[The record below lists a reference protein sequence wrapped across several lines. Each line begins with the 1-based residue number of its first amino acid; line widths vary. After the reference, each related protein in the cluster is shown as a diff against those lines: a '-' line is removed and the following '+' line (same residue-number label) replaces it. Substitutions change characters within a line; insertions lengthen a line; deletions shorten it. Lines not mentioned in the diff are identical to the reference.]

1 MSSWA
6 KYRDYVR
13 IPPRSRAQADAV
25 KEKRAARTRPC
36 AWPGCRAK
44 GTHRAPMDRASA
56 GDARRYRWL
65 CLDHV
70 REFNRSWNYF
80 EGMSDDDVIRFQ
92 QEAVTGHRPTWNVG
106 SNRSAEAA
114 SRFGFQGS
122 EADPSVYDPF
132 GFMHD
137 GGTTT
142 AGTDTARRRIRPRE
156 AKALEALGLDGEAS
170 ADDIRGN
177 YKRLVKLHHPDANGG
192 DRSSEDRLRSVIE
205 AYTYL
210 KSTGYC

>member
-1 MSSWA
+1 MTSWA

-13 IPPRSRAQADAV
+13 VPPRSRARANAQKQARNAH
-25 KEKRAARTRPC
+25 ARPC
-36 AWPGCRAK
+36 AWPGCKEK
-44 GTHRAPMDRASA
+44 GTHKAPLDRQSA

-70 REFNRSWNYF
+70 REFNSSWNYF
-80 EGMSDDDVIRFQ
+80 EGMTDEEVARFQ
-92 QEAVTGHRPTWNVG
+92 QEAIIGHRPTWNVG
-106 SNRSAEAA
+106 SNRGASAA
-114 SRFGFQGS
+114 SRFGFVGS
-122 EADPSVYDPF
+122 EADPTVYDPF

-137 GGTTT
+137 GTTT
-142 AGTDTARRRIRPRE
+142 TQGTDTARRRLRPRE
-156 AKALEALGLDGEAS
+156 ARALEALGLDGTAT
-170 ADDIRGN
+170 ADDIKTS

-205 AYTYL
+205 AYSYL

>member
-1 MSSWA
+1 MSSWT

-13 IPPRSRAQADAV
+13 IPPRSKAAAE
-25 KEKRAARTRPC
+25 KAAEKRRASHRTC
-36 AWPGCRAK
+36 EWPGCEAK
-44 GTHRAPMDRASA
+44 GTHRAPKERATA
-56 GDARRYRWL
+56 GDARHYRWL
-65 CLDHV
+65 CFDHV
-70 REFNRSWNYF
+70 REFNKSWNYF
-80 EGMSDDDVIRFQ
+80 EGMSDDDIARFQ
-92 QEAVTGHRPTWNVG
+92 EEAITGHRPTWSVG
-106 SNRSAEAA
+106 SNPGAAAA
-114 SRFGFQGS
+114 SRFGFVGS

-132 GFMHD
+132 GFAAD

-142 AGTDTARRRIRPRE
+142 SKEGARRRIRPQE
-156 AKALEALGLDGEAS
+156 AKALEALGLDGSAT

-205 AYTYL
+205 AYSYL